1 MSKKRVCIVVD
12 NDVYR
17 DSRVRKFSR
26 TLSKKYYVIVV
37 GVSKNR
43 ILTAKVTD
51 NFILAGSISL
61 FLYEKIK
68 SAYKKMRPSS
78 GLVTIIRQNTK
89 RKRNA
94 KFFVRDWI
102 WYISGHFVRRKIF
115 SVISKL
121 DVDVYHANDLP
132 TLAPTMKASKKNGAK
147 VIYDSHELYME
158 QGMFSSDFLINR
170 YKKEEASNIRLANAV
185 VTVNEFIGSEMKKRY
200 GTRENPEVVYNYP
213 YATKALAVQQKHK
226 EIILLYQGLYGPSRG
241 LEELIE
247 SIRFVGDKYTLKLR
261 GVGDYIFKLKQ
272 IVKEQKLE
280 DRVEFLEPVKSE
292 DLTRSAEFADVGV
305 IMYKAE
311 CLNNLYASPNK
322 LFEYINAGLAI
333 LCNDLPFVASIVKTH
348 NLGICVREITTKA
361 LVEAINRFDQE
372 RITLFKS
379 NAFQVSNV
387 FTWENQEPKIFE
399 TYDKVLRVQ

>member
-43 ILTAKVTD
+43 ALTVKVTD

-61 FLYEKIK
+61 FFYEKIK

-102 WYISGHFVRRKIF
+102 WYISGYFVRRKIF

-292 DLTRSAEFADVGV
+292 DLTKSAEFADVGV

-361 LVEAINRFDQE
+361 LVEAISKFDQE

-379 NAFQVSNV
+379 NAFQVSDV

>member
-43 ILTAKVTD
+43 ALTVKVTD

-61 FLYEKIK
+61 FFYEKIK

-102 WYISGHFVRRKIF
+102 WYISGYFVRRKIF

-292 DLTRSAEFADVGV
+292 DLTKSAEFADVGV

-322 LFEYINAGLAI
+322 FSERARFTLSARG
-333 LCNDLPFVASIVKTH
+333 DAS
-348 NLGICVREITTKA
+348 
-361 LVEAINRFDQE
+361 
-372 RITLFKS
+372 LFKYL
-379 NAFQVSNV
+379 
-387 FTWENQEPKIFE
+387 I
-399 TYDKVLRVQ
+399 LG

>member
-43 ILTAKVTD
+43 ALTVKVTD

-61 FLYEKIK
+61 FFYEKIK

-102 WYISGHFVRRKIF
+102 WYISGYFVRRKIF

-226 EIILLYQGLYGPSRG
+226 EIIILYQGLYGPSRG
-241 LEELIE
+241 LEELIQ
-247 SIRFVGDKYTLKLR
+247 SIKFVGDKYTLKLR

-292 DLTRSAEFADVGV
+292 DLTKSAEFADVGV

-361 LVEAINRFDQE
+361 LVEAISKFDQE

-379 NAFQVSNV
+379 NAFQVSDV